1 MSLDKAFERVT
12 RIFNPADVQVSK
24 CASII
29 KPKVV
34 ATMIKK
40 SKHPVLI
47 TGGKLLE
54 DERLVDFVVKLHEK
68 TGMDVIAT
76 GGSSRPLIER
86 GVEPIATVFTLHYVT
101 QYLTDPN
108 WKGFDGKGNYD
119 LAVFIGFTA
128 PYYLS
133 RMLSALKHFSRVNT
147 ISICE
152 YYQPHA
158 KFSFPNLNEDLYYEA
173 LNMILE
179 V

>member
-1 MSLDKAFERVT
+1 ML
-12 RIFNPADVQVSK
+12 ADIQVSK
-24 CASII
+24 SATVI

-40 SKHPVLI
+40 ARHPVLV

-54 DERLVDFVVKLHEK
+54 DDKLVDFVVRLHEK
-68 TGMDVIAT
+68 TGIGIIAT
-76 GGSSRPLIER
+76 GGSSKPLIER
-86 GVEPIATVFTLHYVT
+86 NLKPQASVFTLHLIT
-101 QYLTDPN
+101 QYLLDSG
-108 WKGFDGKGNYD
+108 WRGFDGKGNYD
-119 LAVFIGFTA
+119 LVVFIGFTA

-133 RMLSALKHFSRVNT
+133 RMLSALKHFSKINT

-158 KFSFPNLNEDLYYEA
+158 KFSLSNLDGDSYYEA
-173 LNMILE
+173 LETILE